1 MKTREHKLGRGVGA
15 LAIIFLI
22 MTVDGIMTVKPV
34 WQSMILTRQENR

>member
-15 LAIIFLI
+15 LAIFLI